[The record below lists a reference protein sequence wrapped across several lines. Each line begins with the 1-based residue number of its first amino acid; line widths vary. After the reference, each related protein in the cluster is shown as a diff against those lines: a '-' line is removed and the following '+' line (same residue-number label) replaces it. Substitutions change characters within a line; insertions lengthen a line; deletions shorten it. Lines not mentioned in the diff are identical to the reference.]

1 MRIRRQ
7 EGYLLQK
14 IGKTVYLLPY
24 GQKIADQK
32 RGMELN
38 ETALRLWEMLEQP
51 QTVEA
56 LTDKMAAYYEIPK
69 EEQGELAKDVEAFVQ
84 ELLVFGAVRRELGCP
99 KGSCEGRLHIA
110 GIKIEVYGEKGCI
123 PKQFDAFRMTDG
135 GNPEK
140 AIPDLILE
148 LAERLP
154 GSRQNGTIL
163 IRNRDLI
170 GEEAIERYLNGTISD
185 LYDGMLMKDADKAI
199 DILKEKIAEEKK
211 IRVIGDYDID
221 GVNATYILL
230 EGLERLGAYVDS
242 DIPDRIGDGYG
253 LNRHLIDRS
262 YDAGIDTIITCDNG
276 IAAANEIAYGKEL
289 GMTIIVTDHHEIP
302 FDEIDGEKIYR
313 LPPADAVIDPKQ
325 KDCVYPFKGLCGA
338 AVAYKLME
346 ALWESMGKD
355 STDLDDLIENVAIAT
370 VGDVMDLDDENRI
383 FVIVGLQMLKRT
395 KIPGLK
401 ALIECTGIDKG
412 SLNSYHIGFV
422 LGPCIN
428 ASGRLDT
435 AKRALKLLRVR
446 TQKEADILA
455 GDLKA
460 LNDSRKDM
468 TEEAVKL
475 AKEQVE
481 TTDLSDDRVLVIYLP
496 DCHESL
502 AGIVAGR
509 IRECYYKPVFV
520 LTDAEDGAKG
530 SGRSIDGYHMY
541 EELNKCK
548 DILTKFGG
556 HRLAAG
562 LSLEKENIAEF
573 RRRLNE
579 NCTLTEEE
587 MKEKVTI
594 DMEMPF
600 LCVTEELVK
609 ELELLEP
616 FGKGNTK
623 PIFAARGVTLLGA
636 RILGK
641 NRNVLKIKAQ
651 DANGS
656 VIEAMLFQNVEG
668 FLKNMEET
676 YGRMEVDALLQG
688 RGGHIKIAVT
698 YYPDINEYMGKR
710 TPQIVITHYR

>member
-1 MRIRRQ
+1 MERWV
-7 EGYLLQK
+7 LLRK
-14 IGKTVYLLPY
+14 GADFEAIGKKYQISP
-24 GQKIADQK
+24 
-32 RGMELN
+32 
-38 ETALRLWEMLEQP
+38 RL
-51 QTVEA
+51 A
-56 LTDKMAAYYEIPK
+56 
-69 EEQGELAKDVEAFVQ
+69 
-84 ELLVFGAVRRELGCP
+84 C
-99 KGSCEGRLHIA
+99 
-110 GIKIEVYGEKGCI
+110 
-123 PKQFDAFRMTDG
+123 
-135 GNPEK
+135 
-140 AIPDLILE
+140 
-148 LAERLP
+148 
-154 GSRQNGTIL
+154 L
-163 IRNRDLI
+163 IRNRDVI

-383 FVIVGLQMLKRT
+383 FVKEGLQMLKRT
-395 KIPGLK
+395 KNPGLK
-401 ALIECTGIDKG
+401 ALIECTGIDKE

-481 TTDLSDDRVLVIYLP
+481 TTDLSDDRVLVIY
-496 DCHESL
+496 L